1 MSLKQCYYILR
12 NNKMGRKINT
22 RNKNFLADLQA
33 RMKDRYNS
41 IHNGTQYSE
50 IDKQHEEPV
59 TLIVPKTVE
68 PVNATVPKKV
78 TAQRAQETA
87 LADFEK
93 EYQDFIAKLKAK
105 KEAKEKAMKEME
117 EQKEEIKPEV
127 EEKPKRKRK
136 TTKNKDEST
145 PKKENN

>member
-1 MSLKQCYYILR
+1 
-12 NNKMGRKINT
+12 MGRKINT

-50 IDKQHEEPV
+50 MDKQDAEPV
-59 TLIVPKTVE
+59 TLIIPKTVE

-78 TAQRAQETA
+78 TVQRAQDTT

-127 EEKPKRKRK
+127 EVVEEKPKRKRK
-136 TTKNKDEST
+136 TTKKKDEST
-145 PKKENN
+145 PKEENN

>member
-1 MSLKQCYYILR
+1 
-12 NNKMGRKINT
+12 MGRKINT

-50 IDKQHEEPV
+50 IDKQHEEAV

-68 PVNATVPKKV
+68 PTNATVPKKV
-78 TAQRAQETA
+78 TAQRTQETT

-127 EEKPKRKRK
+127 EVVEEKPKRKRK
-136 TTKNKDEST
+136 TTKKKDEST
-145 PKKENN
+145 PKEEKN